1 MRQLLA
7 AAAVSLIA
15 SDALAISR
23 HDITNMACAAVQALI
38 QTEGEV
44 ILSYRSTG
52 ILGLP
57 IYDRYVKSRQYCASE
72 EVIRRTGLPTADAKY
87 CQVSKCVQ
95 SDIFISR

>member
-1 MRQLLA
+1 MRQLLVA
-7 AAAVSLIA
+7 VAVSLIA

-23 HDITNMACAAVQALI
+23 YDVTDMVCASVQALI
-38 QTEGEV
+38 ETEGEV
-44 ILSYRSTG
+44 ILTYSRG

-57 IYDRYVKSRQYCASE
+57 IYDRFVKGRQYCASN
-72 EVIRRTGLPTADAKY
+72 EVIRRTGLATTDVKY